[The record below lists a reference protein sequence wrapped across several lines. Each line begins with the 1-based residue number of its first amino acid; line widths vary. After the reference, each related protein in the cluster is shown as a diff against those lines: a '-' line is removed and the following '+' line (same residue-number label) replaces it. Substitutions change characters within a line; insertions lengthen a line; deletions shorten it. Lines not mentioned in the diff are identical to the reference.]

1 MQQLHTDK
9 IALTAALCQL
19 KVMSSIHGVC
29 APQALQEMRKLRTEK
44 TAEVKEFRLQLE
56 HLKTH
61 KDHSTKLKS
70 EIAGGQE
77 KDRNYMSQIN
87 ELDQQAKV
95 GVLHL
100 PAAVTQQCCKTV
112 NVADLWCGLVHCQA
126 FSLSLK
132 VLAERA
138 CAVSQKSVSLHAKE
152 SCKGT
157 WVCVCQHCTG
167 RQMWRV
173 QAIVNVLCCWNLAL
187 TAGSMLQA
195 YQQTLDEMNVKL
207 TAIADYG
214 DELKQLKT
222 RHEMTAKQNADAFVK
237 LQVTSE
243 CCERAA
249 LCRVTAWAHVCSSL
263 CLHQLVCL
271 PACMQ
276 TSLIACQP
284 VTPTQE

>member
-1 MQQLHTDK
+1 
-9 IALTAALCQL
+9 
-19 KVMSSIHGVC
+19 MS
-29 APQALQEMRKLRTEK
+29 
-44 TAEVKEFRLQLE
+44 
-56 HLKTH
+56 
-61 KDHSTKLKS
+61 
-70 EIAGGQE
+70 
-77 KDRNYMSQIN
+77 Y
-87 ELDQQAKV
+87 
-95 GVLHL
+95 
-100 PAAVTQQCCKTV
+100 
-112 NVADLWCGLVHCQA
+112 
-126 FSLSLK
+126 
-132 VLAERA
+132 
-138 CAVSQKSVSLHAKE
+138 
-152 SCKGT
+152 
-157 WVCVCQHCTG
+157 
-167 RQMWRV
+167 V
-173 QAIVNVLCCWNLAL
+173 QAIVNVLCCWKLAL
-187 TAGSMLQA
+187 KANNVVQA